1 MMFSDHRIFRVHLG
15 IPESRGTWRLKQKSM
30 RLIYIYG
37 AYMVS
42 INVSIN
48 EKNYVF
54 NPHGS
59 PFWILESL
67 GFSDFS
73 KMEFTLTELFSK

>member
-1 MMFSDHRIFRVHLG
+1 
-15 IPESRGTWRLKQKSM
+15 
-30 RLIYIYG
+30 
-37 AYMVS
+37 MVS

>member
-1 MMFSDHRIFRVHLG
+1 MY
-15 IPESRGTWRLKQKSM
+15 
-30 RLIYIYG
+30 IYIYIYTYIYIRCIYG

-59 PFWILESL
+59 PFGILESL